1 VKDKRKYK
9 VVVNRKTDECR
20 VLVKCLARHCPN
32 YIELDERFRIGDQL
46 PLTCSATCK
55 QRYFYYRFQAA
66 AKAKISYRMS
76 RMKSKAF
83 RKRKAERERK
93 KKDGGA

>member
-9 VVVNRKTDECR
+9 VVVNRKTGECR
-20 VLVKCLARHCPN
+20 VLVKCMARYCPN
-32 YIELDERFRIGDQL
+32 YFEFDSRFQIGDKL
-46 PLTCSATCK
+46 PPTCSPTCR

-83 RKRKAERERK
+83 RKRKAEREK
-93 KKDGGA
+93 KKKEK